1 MMVGRSVVETGTKRS
16 RKRNMEKL
24 EGESPGN
31 GERNSKLDEVGVE
44 VVKQKRNKKRK
55 PEYSGTTSGRED
67 FSTNKET
74 TDIEENGGSKRMKHK
89 RDEDSFARSS
99 DEDSG
104 TSPGLVSGQGK
115 GKGENG
121 LKKRKAKG
129 EKDHMTS
136 FKSKEKLEYPEKG
149 TMTNDDSTECVGD
162 KNSSSL
168 IYDES
173 GQKFKVY
180 ENGEKRKWYDIWYRE
195 DSVMTRYEKKWV
207 KREAVPHLEKLK
219 KEIEN
224 EDDKVTR
231 QKLEKKYRNYRLK
244 AGKELKAYII
254 KCHKNPQSTGT
265 KEKIAVPINFE
276 ENEVMTQFQGV
287 WVKRS
292 AVTWLDASVKKLY
305 ASRNRENE
313 SEELTDSVVQKKI
326 KKLLRFA
333 HRRLRM
339 EVIKKKL
346 NGYGGEF
353 IDYDESY
360 GENKSKTCFSDENAK
375 NAFERMDAGKVTG
388 RKFVFD
394 EDGDIIKNGYERK
407 NEDVDKG
414 RRGEKMNFDD
424 DNMKTS
430 KKVERNDIPFGKMGD
445 RKKIIFDDDGVAV
458 EDIHKEKVNEKFTE
472 ENGTS
477 YQEEAHSASQ
487 WQVPSMNS
495 SENRK
500 PVKTKKP
507 SKFLNITYNDNPDI
521 VKSDGFYVS
530 RKGLKRLNKLKGELS
545 AKGMPEE
552 KQRKILRKER
562 QKEERLVKR
571 KHKFRTEEKEEND
584 NSEWQDEAY

>member
-1 MMVGRSVVETGTKRS
+1 MIVGQSVVETSTKRS
-16 RKRNMEKL
+16 KKRNMENL

-31 GERNSKLDEVGVE
+31 GERSSKLDDVIVE
-44 VVKQKRNKKRK
+44 VVKQKRKKKRK
-55 PEYSGTTSGRED
+55 HEYSGITSGRED

-74 TDIEENGGSKRMKHK
+74 DNEGNGGSKKIKHK
-89 RDEDSFARSS
+89 RNEYSIARSS
-99 DEDSG
+99 NEDSG
-104 TSPGLVSGQGK
+104 ASPEPVTEQGK
-115 GKGENG
+115 GKAENG
-121 LKKRKAKG
+121 LKKRKAKV

-136 FKSKEKLEYPEKG
+136 FKSKEKLEYPEKE
-149 TMTNDDSTECVGD
+149 TMTNDDNTEHVGD
-162 KNSSSL
+162 KTSSSV

-195 DSVMTRYEKKWV
+195 DSVMTQYEKKWV

-224 EDDKVTR
+224 EDDEVTR

-254 KCHKNPQSTGT
+254 KSHKTPQNTGRN
-265 KEKIAVPINFE
+265 EKVAVPINFE

-292 AVTWLDASVKKLY
+292 AVTWLDANVKKLY
-305 ASRNRENE
+305 ASKNRENE
-313 SEELTDSVVQKKI
+313 SEKLADSEVQKKI
-326 KKLLRFA
+326 KKLLRYA
-333 HRRLRM
+333 HRRLRI

-346 NGYGGEF
+346 KGYGGEF

-375 NAFERMDAGKVTG
+375 KTFETMDKGMVTG
-388 RKFVFD
+388 RKFIFD
-394 EDGDIIKNGYERK
+394 EDGDVIKKGNERE
-407 NEDVDKG
+407 NEDVDNG
-414 RRGEKMNFDD
+414 RMGEKNNFDD
-424 DNMKTS
+424 DNMKNA
-430 KKVERNDIPFGKMGD
+430 KKRERNDIPFGKMGD
-445 RKKIIFDDDGVAV
+445 RKKIIFDDDGEAV
-458 EDIHKEKVNEKFTE
+458 EDIHEEKVNEKFTE
-472 ENGTS
+472 EIGTS
-477 YQEEAHSASQ
+477 YQEEAHITNQ

-495 SENRK
+495 SENLK

-545 AKGMPEE
+545 AEGMPEE

-571 KHKFRTEEKEEND
+571 KHKLRTEEKEEND
-584 NSEWQDEAY
+584 KSEWQDDAY